1 MAGLLLELR
10 RQLSRNRRK
19 NTYSSTEHRKESLER
34 EKSRT
39 GKASDGSFSF
49 DRLQEVS
56 RANTCERTP
65 NTVSK
70 DDFLLQQIDDFRE
83 RAQQLQNLMNT
94 REEEVRQMERIR
106 QMEQTRQVE
115 QMERAR
121 QMEAAE
127 MRRLHPMT
135 MTEHRDGIPE
145 EQMQRI
151 EQLLNKKDENTAAL
165 TAEVERRIDDMIA
178 KVSAKMEEL
187 DASVQESVDGEN
199 RESAKRA
206 QELKE
211 SLGQIEEQLESL
223 KADLSDKVHT
233 ENVKCYRNIQDLFKN
248 MDAKLDEIDKLQRKS
263 KTTKTCVIVSMIFAI
278 LNFATV
284 IGMMLLQLG
293 IVRI

>member
-1 MAGLLLELR
+1 
-10 RQLSRNRRK
+10 
-19 NTYSSTEHRKESLER
+19 
-34 EKSRT
+34 
-39 GKASDGSFSF
+39 
-49 DRLQEVS
+49 
-56 RANTCERTP
+56 
-65 NTVSK
+65 
-70 DDFLLQQIDDFRE
+70 
-83 RAQQLQNLMNT
+83 
-94 REEEVRQMERIR
+94 
-106 QMEQTRQVE
+106 
-115 QMERAR
+115 
-121 QMEAAE
+121 
-127 MRRLHPMT
+127 
-135 MTEHRDGIPE
+135 
-145 EQMQRI
+145 MQRI

>member
-1 MAGLLLELR
+1 
-10 RQLSRNRRK
+10 
-19 NTYSSTEHRKESLER
+19 
-34 EKSRT
+34 
-39 GKASDGSFSF
+39 
-49 DRLQEVS
+49 
-56 RANTCERTP
+56 
-65 NTVSK
+65 
-70 DDFLLQQIDDFRE
+70 
-83 RAQQLQNLMNT
+83 
-94 REEEVRQMERIR
+94 
-106 QMEQTRQVE
+106 
-115 QMERAR
+115 
-121 QMEAAE
+121 
-127 MRRLHPMT
+127 
-135 MTEHRDGIPE
+135 
-145 EQMQRI
+145 MQRI

-278 LNFATV
+278 LNFAAV